1 MPRAHWERTLTD
13 TRHRV
18 LIVDDHPIFIR
29 GVRVELEDA
38 EDVEVV
44 GECATA
50 EAAIAF
56 AERERPD
63 VVLVDL
69 RIPWAAGEEPTV
81 CGPEVIRR
89 IVGLALG
96 TKLVVLS
103 MIEEPE
109 HVRASL
115 KAGAVGY
122 LSKDEANVVQAVRTV
137 AEGRKVVLDER
148 IIAALLDQKVLDVDL
163 PFGLTKSEYRMLA
176 LMAKGFTKQQIAKE
190 LVLAPKTVANRA
202 LAIQARLGVRTWAE
216 TVEKARRHGIGG
228 VDHP

>member
-1 MPRAHWERTLTD
+1 MTD
-13 TRHRV
+13 TRLRV

-38 EDVEVV
+38 EDVDVV
-44 GECATA
+44 GECATGA
-50 EAAIAF
+50 DAIAF

-69 RIPWAAGEEPTV
+69 RIPWAEGDEATV

-89 IVGLALG
+89 IVGLGLG
-96 TKLVVLS
+96 TKVVVLS

-122 LSKDEANVVQAVRTV
+122 LSKDGANVVQAVRTV
-137 AEGRKVVLDER
+137 AEGGKVVLDAR
-148 IIAALLDQKVLDVDL
+148 IVAALLYQQVLDVDL
-163 PFGLTKSEYRMLA
+163 PLGLTKSEYRMLA
-176 LMAKGFTKQQIAKE
+176 LMADGFTKQQIAKE
-190 LVLAPKTVANRA
+190 LVLSPKTVANRG
-202 LAIQARLGVRTWAE
+202 LAILTRLGVRTWAE
-216 TVEKARRHGIGG
+216 AVEKARRHGIGG
-228 VDHP
+228 AEHP

>member
-1 MPRAHWERTLTD
+1 MTD
-13 TRHRV
+13 TPHRV

-44 GECATA
+44 GECATGA
-50 EAAIAF
+50 DAIAF

-69 RIPWAAGEEPTV
+69 RIPWAEGDEATV

-89 IVGLALG
+89 IVGLGLG

-103 MIEEPE
+103 MLDDPE
-109 HVRASL
+109 HVRSSL

-122 LSKDEANVVQAVRTV
+122 LSKEESNVVQAVRTV
-137 AEGRKVVLDER
+137 AEGNKVVLDKR
-148 IIAALLDQKVLDVDL
+148 VTAALLDQQVSEVDL
-163 PFGLTKSEYRMLA
+163 PFGLTKAEYRMLV
-176 LMAKGFTKQQIAKE
+176 LMGNGSTKQQIAKE
-190 LVLAPKTVANRA
+190 LVLSPKTVANRA
-202 LAIQARLGVRTWAE
+202 LAIQARLGVRNWAE
-216 TVEKARRHGIGG
+216 AVEKARRHGNGG
-228 VDHP
+228 AEHP